1 MDNKTQS
8 KKQLLEALKK
18 ANLPHSYPTLLEY
31 EAKGVIPEPSL
42 NANNNRIYSE
52 TDIQEIIVKVREW
65 RKQNVLPKT
74 KK

>member
-31 EAKGVIPEPSL
+31 EAILTMLIEKFPNLFFSFFH
-42 NANNNRIYSE
+42 N
-52 TDIQEIIVKVREW
+52 
-65 RKQNVLPKT
+65 
-74 KK
+74 